1 MERTRQER
9 IEGYMYF
16 ERLILDR
23 KTTLSDAAKSKH
35 AAALGKY
42 YGYLVDL
49 TRTVQELQADIDHA
63 GLRDLDE
70 AFNNLS
76 HGALTLR
83 TQAARGFADRFEVMR
98 QRLLHEHA
106 RVAARLN
113 TRASVNAW
121 LLLDALDGYA
131 ALMRSEP
138 LEQATQENRILV
150 NTRQKMLGFRR
161 LMDEVLNEV
170 EDDIVDEEAEISIV
184 TTLDPD
190 NGKQILT
197 GSMKCR
203 INGREGAVVVF
214 FDDPYNQKGHEDYH
228 EGMQAKVEFQYD
240 DSARTE
246 EIGMV
251 DFHIVKTS
259 ARGARGKRLWVPK
272 LLERKVEGRLKC
284 TSAALKVFFGKS
296 GRRRPAFAGR
306 EHELSADTVVYL
318 ETIELEKDWQGK
330 QLGPAVMRIYHAM
343 LRQHLDDAGAVML
356 MLQPAMLDNRGHA
369 EEERVPRQAALL
381 RMYGKLR
388 YELIYEEAGEAAAR
402 YRLMTR
408 LL

>member
-16 ERLILDR
+16 ERLVLDR
-23 KTTLSDAAKSKH
+23 KTTLSDATKSKH
-35 AAALGKY
+35 VAALGKY
-42 YGYLVDL
+42 YSYLVDL
-49 TRTVQELQADIDHA
+49 TRTVQELQADIDHV
-63 GLRDLDE
+63 GLRELDE

-76 HGALTLR
+76 RGALTLR
-83 TQAARGFADRFEVMR
+83 TQAARGFADLFEVMR
-98 QRLLHEHA
+98 QRLLYEHA
-106 RVAARLN
+106 RVATRLN
-113 TRASVNAW
+113 TKASVNAW

-150 NTRQKMLGFRR
+150 NTRQKMLDFRR

-190 NGKQILT
+190 NGKQIPT

-214 FDDPYNQKGHEDYH
+214 FDGPYNQKGHEDYH
-228 EGMQAKVEFQYD
+228 EGMQARLEFQYD
-240 DSARTE
+240 DSAHAE

-251 DFHIVKTS
+251 DFHVVKKN
-259 ARGARGKRLWVPK
+259 ARAARGKRLWVPK

-284 TSAALKVFFGKS
+284 TSAALKVIFDKS
-296 GRRRPAFAGR
+296 GRRRPDFAGR
-306 EHELSADTVVYL
+306 EDELSTDNVVYL

-343 LRQHLDDAGAVML
+343 LRQYLGTDTVVL

-369 EEERVPRQAALL
+369 EEERAPRQAALL

-388 YELIYEEAGEAAAR
+388 YELIYEEPGAAVAR
-402 YRLMTR
+402 YRLMVR